1 VLASLAFA
9 PGCHISRLW
18 RFVSNYPKP
27 NGALLYYAGEQQ
39 FVFDLLE
46 AATVL
51 SLVIYPGI
59 LRAFESR
66 QSLIE

>member
-1 VLASLAFA
+1 VLASLALA

-51 SLVIYPGI
+51 SLVI
-59 LRAFESR
+59 
-66 QSLIE
+66 